1 MNKFEQYT
9 EGKKYKTKVDMI
21 ADCFLHF
28 GEITIRDLVIAP
40 FYCNCG
46 YGMIRNLRKHR
57 GINFTKEDLIKD
69 GKKVCE
75 VYKLA

>member
-1 MNKFEQYT
+1 MNKFEEYT
-9 EGKKYKTKVDMI
+9 DGKKYKTKLDMI
-21 ADCFLHF
+21 ADCFTHF

-46 YGMIRNLRKHR
+46 YGMIRNLRKYR
-57 GINFTKEDLIKD
+57 GFEFTKEDLIKD